1 MGQSD
6 GFHVGVISK
15 LQLRREAW
23 DGGYVYRMATEDS
36 RVLLFL
42 FIPYVKL
49 NGNTNTSRVYVC
61 TMITRGQTSR
71 LCQRLYRG
79 RQATEMEAV
88 TTVTCPILST
98 VFSTFRHGHLF
109 CRAVHLV
116 CWTSVQHAC
125 VSASSLSLC
134 VGHVFACTGLF
145 MWTFQKSVTE
155 MY

>member
-1 MGQSD
+1 MGWWLRIPHGNRRQQSASILCSY
-6 GFHVGVISK
+6 HN
-15 LQLRREAW
+15 
-23 DGGYVYRMATEDS
+23 
-36 RVLLFL
+36 
-42 FIPYVKL
+42 YVKL
-49 NGNTNTSRVYVC
+49 NGNTNTSHVYFC

-98 VFSTFRHGHLF
+98 VFSTFRYSHLF